1 MEISYL
7 GHSCFEIK
15 DRRSQSGLVTVVID
29 PFDPKMMGLP
39 FKKQISADLVL
50 VSHDHSDHNF
60 TSAISGQPYVV
71 SGPGEYEVKEVK
83 IFGVSSFHDEKE
95 GLERGRNTI
104 YSFEID
110 GVRLCHLGDLGTSL
124 TDTQLEQIGK
134 VDILF
139 IPVGGTYTIDPKKAV
154 EVATALEPLIVIP
167 MHYKVPGLPA
177 QAGMKAFETLHGVED
192 FVREFGKTQKNETV
206 LKITKDKLPL
216 ELEVVVL
223 EIQK

>member
-15 DRRSQSGLVTVVID
+15 DRRGQGGLMTVVTD
-29 PFDPKMMGLP
+29 PFDAKMVGMP
-39 FKKQISADLVL
+39 FKKQVNADLVL
-50 VSHDHSDHNF
+50 ISHGHGDHNF
-60 TSAISGQPYVV
+60 TEVISGEPYVV
-71 SGPGEYEVKEVK
+71 CGPGEYEVKEVK
-83 IFGVSSFHDEKE
+83 IFGVGSFHDDKN
-95 GLERGRNTI
+95 GTERGKNTI

-124 TDTQLEQIGK
+124 TDSQVEQIGK

-167 MHYKVPGLPA
+167 MHYKA
-177 QAGMKAFETLHGVED
+177 SGMSKAFDELHGVED